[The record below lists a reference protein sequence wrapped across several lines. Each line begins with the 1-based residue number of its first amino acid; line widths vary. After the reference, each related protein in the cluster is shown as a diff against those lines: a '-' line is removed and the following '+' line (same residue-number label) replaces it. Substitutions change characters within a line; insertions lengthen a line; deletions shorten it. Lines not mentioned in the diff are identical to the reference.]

1 MNSRIIITAA
11 AALLIGFGASAQT
24 EKKDNS
30 KEEDSRLSKE
40 VNVDRT
46 IIPQQR
52 KATRL
57 NLTPSVSLPA
67 IQSAQLDYS
76 ARTVT
81 ARVPAMFVP
90 MNPAAYMDSIATDNS
105 RGYLT
110 IGYGPIVDG
119 LVSGGVK
126 LINTSKTNLNAWL
139 QYDASMF
146 HHDPESYGYVE
157 SDYGVEIDLPKMLFR
172 RNTFAGGLNFTQGIG
187 RRSSLAIDL
196 GYGYD
201 RFNNH
206 EPYQYFDEQNVS
218 YPWGVK
224 TQRRHL
230 IRFDGKAAFHSA
242 TDEFRYGFGA
252 HYNAFAFGGADANK
266 QYLFGFE
273 ASLRSFPEDESQF
286 ILDLSY
292 DGIHNTNSPGYM
304 FEYVPGHAYNQ
315 GMLSFTPT
323 YRYKMDNFVAD
334 LGLRV
339 DWTHH
344 SGKAFHMAPNVKLT
358 WLPVDKLAIWAKAG
372 GGEVQN
378 TMASLYSFTYMI
390 SPYQCYEFNSHVPLT
405 IDGGVT
411 IGPFSGTYVKL
422 YGGWAKANDWLMPS
436 RYDNGGMVFSPLDM
450 KGGYMGIAAGY
461 NYRNLVS
468 IDASLEYAPRG
479 DEKDTEK
486 AITKGYYKW
495 RDRAEE
501 VANVTV
507 TMKPMEQLEIKAGWE
522 LRANRDLYYLAW
534 NGLPIPTQQ
543 GYYYSSLVPS
553 QAAGKEGWRFN
564 NVNTLS
570 NVSIG
575 GRWHFTPMISAFV
588 NVDNLLNYKGYENL
602 GVPGRGIHGIAGV
615 SVKF

>member
-1 MNSRIIITAA
+1 MNSRIFISAA

-57 NLTPSVSLPA
+57 NLSPSVSLPA

-81 ARVPAMFVP
+81 ARVPAMFAP

-110 IGYGPIVDG
+110 VGYGPIVDG

-146 HHDPESYGYVE
+146 HHDPEEFTFSE
-157 SDYGVEIDLPKMLFR
+157 SDYFDHADLPKMLFR
-172 RNTFAGGLNFTQGIG
+172 RNTFAGGLNFSQGIG
-187 RRSSLAIDL
+187 RRSSLEIEL

-206 EPYQYFDEQNVS
+206 KPHQYYDEQEAKVK
-218 YPWGVK
+218 WG
-224 TQRRHL
+224 TNTLRRHL

-242 TDEFRYGFGA
+242 TDDFRYGFGA

-292 DGIHNTNSPGYM
+292 DGIHNTNSPGIM
-304 FEYVPGHAYNQ
+304 FNYVPGHAYNQ
-315 GMLSFTPT
+315 GMLSFTPN

-344 SGKAFHMAPNVKLT
+344 SGKAFHMAPNVKLS
-358 WLPVDKLAIWAKAG
+358 WLPIDQLTIWAKAG

-390 SPYQCYEFNSHVPLT
+390 SPYQCYENNSHLPLT

-411 IGPFSGTYVKL
+411 IGPFSGAYVKL

-436 RYDNGGMVFSPLDM
+436 RYDNGGMLFSPLDM

-479 DEKDTEK
+479 DEKDPEK
-486 AITKGYYKW
+486 AVTKGYYKW

-501 VANVTV
+501 VLNVSL
-507 TMKPMEQLEIKAGWE
+507 TMRPMEQLEIKAGWE
-522 LRANRDLYYLAW
+522 LRANRNLYYLARIDLF
-534 NGLPIPTQQ
+534 GLDEP
-543 GYYYSSLVPS
+543 YYYSSSPS
-553 QAAGKEGWRFN
+553 QAAGSEGWRFT
-564 NVNTLS
+564 NVKTLS
-570 NVSIG
+570 NVSLG
-575 GRWHFTPMISAFV
+575 ARWHFTPMISAFIDV
-588 NVDNLLNYKGYENL
+588 ENLLNRKDYVNL
-602 GVPGRGIHGIAGV
+602 GVPGRGIHGMAGF
-615 SVKF
+615 SLKF

>member
-1 MNSRIIITAA
+1 MNSRIIISAA

-57 NLTPSVSLPA
+57 NLSPSVSLPA

-81 ARVPAMFVP
+81 ARVPAMFAP

-110 IGYGPIVDG
+110 VGYGPIVDG
-119 LVSGGVK
+119 LVSGGAK

-146 HHDPESYGYVE
+146 HHDPELFTTSGEVT
-157 SDYGVEIDLPKMLFR
+157 DLPKMLFR

-187 RRSSLAIDL
+187 RRSSLEIDL

-201 RFNNH
+201 RFTAPELDAKFTLEH
-206 EPYQYFDEQNVS
+206 GYE
-218 YPWGVK
+218 WHLA
-224 TQRRHL
+224 TLRRHL

-242 TDEFRYGFGA
+242 TDDFRYGFGA

-292 DGIHNTNSPGYM
+292 DGIHNTNSPGIM
-304 FEYVPGHAYNQ
+304 FNYVPGHAYNQ

-344 SGKAFHMAPNVKLT
+344 SGKAFHMAPNVKLS
-358 WLPVDKLAIWAKAG
+358 WLPIDQLTIWAKAG

-390 SPYQCYEFNSHVPLT
+390 SPYQCYENNSHLPLT

-411 IGPFSGTYVKL
+411 IGPFSGAYVKL

-436 RYDNGGMVFSPLDM
+436 YYDNGGMLFSPLDM
-450 KGGYMGIAAGY
+450 KGGYMGLAAGY

-479 DEKDTEK
+479 DEKDPDK

-501 VANVTV
+501 VVNVSL
-507 TMKPMEQLEIKAGWE
+507 TMRPMEQLEIKAGWE
-522 LRANRDLYYLAW
+522 LRANRDLYYLTYT
-534 NGLPIPTQQ
+534 LIPEDPP
-543 GYYYSSLVPS
+543 YPSAVPS
-553 QAAGKEGWRFN
+553 QAAGSDGWRFN
-564 NVNTLS
+564 DVNTLS
-570 NVSIG
+570 NVSLG
-575 GRWHFTPMISAFV
+575 ARWHFTPMISAFIDV
-588 NVDNLLNYKGYENL
+588 VNLLNRKDYVNL
-602 GVPGRGIHGIAGV
+602 GVPGRGIHGMAGF
-615 SVKF
+615 SLKF